1 MAIYFVVVIL
11 SAMMKRL
18 VLKAFYAGTD
28 HTIMVVSHW
37 YKTMIPGQFTGGTN
51 PFHMTSTSKMEETT
65 TEGAMS
71 SNVLGYQGKKASN
84 VLVYQGK
91 KGSRVAKIA

>member
-51 PFHMTSTSKMEETT
+51 PFHMTSTSV
-65 TEGAMS
+65 
-71 SNVLGYQGKKASN
+71 N
-84 VLVYQGK
+84 
-91 KGSRVAKIA
+91 

>member
-51 PFHMTSTSKMEETT
+51 PFHMLPPVHIWACQSIS
-65 TEGAMS
+65 GS
-71 SNVLGYQGKKASN
+71 SLNMYWGTGF
-84 VLVYQGK
+84 
-91 KGSRVAKIA
+91 GSGCFGRPPS

>member
-18 VLKAFYAGTD
+18 VLKASYAGTD

-51 PFHMTSTSKMEETT
+51 PFHMTSTSREH
-65 TEGAMS
+65 S
-71 SNVLGYQGKKASN
+71 
-84 VLVYQGK
+84 LVPILFFLFCFFDGFN
-91 KGSRVAKIA
+91 R